1 MWCWFKEMVW
11 NFYFSFFLESDNEK
25 FFETV
30 REIQNINTRKHLF
43 CFKIFL
49 KTKQTKNKQP
59 PFRLI
64 IH

>member
-25 FFETV
+25 FFETI
-30 REIQNINTRKHLF
+30 REIQNINKRKHHF
-43 CFKIFL
+43 FL
-49 KTKQTKNKQP
+49 QTLKKKQTKNKQP
-59 PFRLI
+59 PFHLI